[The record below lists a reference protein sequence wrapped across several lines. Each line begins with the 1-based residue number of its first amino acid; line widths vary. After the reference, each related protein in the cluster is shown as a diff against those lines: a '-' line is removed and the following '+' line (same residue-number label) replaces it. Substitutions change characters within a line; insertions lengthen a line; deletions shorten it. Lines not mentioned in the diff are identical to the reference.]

1 MEEFEEAPG
10 LDSRAHSNRLL
21 SPSGL
26 PKRVKS
32 RLKVPFQTLR
42 ITPFKATRYESRRKP
57 ESD

>member
-26 PKRVKS
+26 PERVKS

-42 ITPFKATRYESRRKP
+42 ITPFKATRYESR
-57 ESD
+57 